1 MPKMKTKKCILRR
14 FKVTANGKV
23 LRRKAG
29 KSHRMATFTAKR
41 VRQLRREAEVVPGV
55 RAKKVKRA
63 MQVG

>member
-1 MPKMKTKKCILRR
+1 MPKMKTKKCVLRR

-41 VRQLRREAEVVPGV
+41 VRQLRREAEVPGV